1 MTAELLDEGPDNPE
15 KCFIAWLSPL
25 RRTAN
30 TRRADDPLPFTLVTH
45 LGGPESVQ
53 LSNADALISVH
64 TLCDKSLG
72 EDNAADESDMTHRR
86 LLLQARYLEDV
97 DLADGRIATI
107 DYLDVLQEPSRQ
119 PYGDDQI
126 IRYVGRYVLGLSY
139 ANVL

>member
-1 MTAELLDEGPDNPE
+1 MTVELLDEGPDDPE
-15 KCFIAWLSPL
+15 KVLISWLAPL
-25 RRTAN
+25 RRTASV
-30 TRRADDPLPFTLVTH
+30 RRSGDPLPFTLVNH
-45 LGGPESVQ
+45 LSGSEDVD
-53 LSNADALISVH
+53 LSDLDALVSVN
-64 TLCDKSLG
+64 TLCDKGLG

-107 DYLDVLQEPSRQ
+107 DYLKVFEHPVCK

-126 IRYVGRYVLGLSY
+126 IRYVGRYILGLSY